1 MKFKQFVNSIL
12 GKAGYQ
18 ICRLSPDPDRSRGFT
33 LYRYLTKDGAF
44 DYGKY
49 RQIQIEG
56 NKRKIDTIWAR
67 EENIDFLSRYIL
79 EHIGTPK
86 LGICHGTRRGLE
98 QMWFSERLNCKVIGT
113 EISDTA
119 EQFPNTIQWDFHE
132 IKAEWVGAVDF
143 IYSNSFDHSYDPEKC
158 LNAWM
163 TCIRLGGLCII
174 EHSSPHGSSPAS
186 LLDPFDADIV
196 QMPYLITI
204 WGKGAYYVR
213 EILPSP
219 AKSEELE
226 SWSFIVVSKFQTRM
240 VQV

>member
-1 MKFKQFVNSIL
+1 MKFKQIINSIL

-18 ICRLSPDPDRSRGFT
+18 ICKLSPEPDISRGFT
-33 LYRYLTKDGAF
+33 LYTYLRKDGTF
-44 DYGKY
+44 DYEKY

-56 NKRKIDTIWAR
+56 NKLKIDTVWAR

-86 LGICHGTRRGLE
+86 FGICHGTRRGLE
-98 QMWFSERLNCKVIGT
+98 QMWFGERLNCKVIGT

-132 IKAEWVGAVDF
+132 IKAEWLGAVDF

-163 TCIRLGGLCII
+163 TCIRPGGFCII
-174 EHSSPHGSSPAS
+174 EHASAYGASPAS
-186 LLDPFDADIV
+186 PLDPLDADIV

-213 EILPSP
+213 EILSSP
-219 AKSEELE
+219 IKSEELK
-226 SWSFIVVSKFQTRM
+226 SWSFIVISKS
-240 VQV
+240 